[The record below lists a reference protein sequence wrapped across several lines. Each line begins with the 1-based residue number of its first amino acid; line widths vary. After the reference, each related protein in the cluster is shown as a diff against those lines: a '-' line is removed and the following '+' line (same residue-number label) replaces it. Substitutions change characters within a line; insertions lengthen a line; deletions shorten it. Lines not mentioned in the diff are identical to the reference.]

1 MTLHI
6 LTGTKT
12 VSNETLLRL
21 KPSSI
26 LIMDWWPGVGPN
38 DNKPQF
44 LKVVQVKKNPNNSG
58 VTLTGHKFTL
68 QNFCEPHVGYV
79 DEHGHHPPRHRLSS
93 DETIQNGEVIC
104 VSPRLVRGYADN
116 LGELLC
122 YVNAN
127 EYKVYWEKLFRD
139 RLKQGV
145 DEIFSEVKEVVFEKA

>member
-6 LTGTKT
+6 LTGTRT

-21 KPSSI
+21 KPGSL
-26 LIMDWWPGVGPN
+26 LIMDWWPGIGPN

-44 LKVVQVKKNPNNSG
+44 IEVVEVKKNPNNSG
-58 VTLTGHKFTL
+58 ITLTGYDFALKD
-68 QNFCEPHVGYV
+68 FCIPHIGYV
-79 DEHGHHPPRHRLSS
+79 DEHGHHPPRYRLSQVS
-93 DETIQNGEVIC
+93 TISQDKVLC

-116 LGELLC
+116 LDELLC

-145 DEIFSEVKEVVFEKA
+145 DEIFSEVKEVVVEKA